1 MSKTRSILSFLFR
14 RWAVKQFE
22 EVGSI
27 LCDDTDLI
35 LNILENFSNI
45 LFSLAIV
52 RGTVV
57 AYFMGNTGPH

>member
-1 MSKTRSILSFLFR
+1 M
-14 RWAVKQFE
+14 KQFE
-22 EVGSI
+22 EVGYI

-35 LNILENFSNI
+35 LNILKKISNLI
-45 LFSLAIV
+45 LSLAAV